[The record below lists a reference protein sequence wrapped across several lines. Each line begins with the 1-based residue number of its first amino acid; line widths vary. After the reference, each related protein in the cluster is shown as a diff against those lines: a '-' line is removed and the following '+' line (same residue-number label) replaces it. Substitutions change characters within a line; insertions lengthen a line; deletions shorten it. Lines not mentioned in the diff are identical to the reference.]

1 MKRHVA
7 LIALALTALGVGLSH
22 LQWLPTDNGHLLA
35 IDGRAVDVQG
45 WVADTHNRLRRD
57 CAAVQTLNVQ
67 DPLHAQALAAVRDY
81 SPPASKS
88 ARLQAAWRAGPWLL
102 VEAQFDALLP
112 SVVLLRD
119 VAGRV
124 QIEPQGIWSGQTD
137 PWRTAPLIRA
147 YLSQQVPTAPP
158 ALLACFEPQLVH

>member
-7 LIALALTALGVGLSH
+7 LIALTLTALGVGLSH

-124 QIEPQGIWSGQTD
+124 QIEPQGIWSGQTH
-137 PWRTAPLIRA
+137 PWRAAPLIRH
-147 YLSQQVPTAPP
+147 YLTQQVPTAPP